1 MLKDKEDNLTTLP
14 SNTICHRLQ
23 AFMINVLGTMDNST
37 KWYIYQHNNYL
48 KDKFM
53 AIINIIGSCHNTY
66 VKGWVLNISRKSVL
80 YIQRLTPHDLK
91 TKRRL
96 VCLENT
102 LTLKDND
109 CFPRQPEFNSQA
121 FTCQLTI
128 VLNTN
133 SWCPNTLTQTNA
145 HIT

>member
-14 SNTICHRLQ
+14 SNTIYHRLQ

-37 KWYIYQHNNYL
+37 KWYIYQHNKYL
-48 KDKFM
+48 KDTFI

-66 VKGWVLNISRKSVL
+66 VKAWVLNISRENL
-80 YIQRLTPHDLK
+80 FIYIYLPWSQDK
-91 TKRRL
+91 DWYAD
-96 VCLENT
+96 N
-102 LTLKDND
+102 TLKDNG

-133 SWCPNTLTQTNA
+133 SLIKVLMSLTLSHKQMHTL
-145 HIT
+145 HK